1 MDREEMMDRVEQV
14 VLGLVGSALEITSG
28 VVGTDLD
35 IKCSFHLIGSC
46 ALKYKKGQLL
56 HKKW

>member
-1 MDREEMMDRVEQV
+1 MMDREEQV

-56 HKKW
+56 HEK